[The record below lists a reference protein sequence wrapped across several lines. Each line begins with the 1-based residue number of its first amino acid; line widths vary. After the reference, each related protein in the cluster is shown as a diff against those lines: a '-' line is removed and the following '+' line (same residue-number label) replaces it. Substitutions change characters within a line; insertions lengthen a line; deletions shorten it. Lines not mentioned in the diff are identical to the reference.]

1 MTTTIL
7 ENNHKKRLDHPVWM
21 LICFAMFCFWQM
33 GFIYFMGPSLTI
45 NGRTPLPISMDNIT
59 TLIAVSYVM
68 SILFMCLLPRFV
80 IWAERITASTA
91 LATAVGL
98 FLPLSNDVLRTLIY
112 TQVFCCCF
120 MIGFE
125 TFVIANYFTE
135 KCAVRHLTVAYGVS
149 LLLIAAVQNEFVPI
163 TFRYFRSITIIALVL
178 MLVFFFRMPAGKE
191 SCPQYVK
198 KSDWLIS
205 PKKLLIGTFILIFV
219 SSLMA
224 VSGPAIVSEMPHGVF
239 ITYCSN
245 AFASFLIY
253 FLYKKAKIHPLR
265 TITIFI
271 GLGCV
276 GFLLT
281 YVTNYIPTLSP
292 VACILIG
299 FGMVPCMMLPL
310 YNVIL
315 MKMYPSRFLSPI
327 TIGLALVAVLIQSSM
342 VELFRNAASML
353 CLAYA
358 VIMVVLAIVYLQIE
372 PFFLY
377 TLHRNT
383 DKPVEL
389 AEGKSVDTEQVQSD
403 MLMEEEEL
411 ATETVTSG
419 EQEFSQVRPTT
430 VQKEIPVSDTSLSVL
445 TNRELEVVNL
455 ICHGYTNGD
464 IAKMLFISEHTV
476 KDHTKNI
483 YRKMNVHSRFELA
496 AHVNRLRENTLQ

>member
-1 MTTTIL
+1 MNTTNL
-7 ENNHKKRLDHPVWM
+7 QNNQKKLLDHPIWM

-45 NGRTPLPISMDNIT
+45 DGRTPLPISMDNIT

-68 SILFMCLLPRFV
+68 SILFMCFLPRFV

-91 LATAVGL
+91 LVTAVGL
-98 FLPLSNDVLRTLIY
+98 FLPLSDDALRMLIY

-125 TFVIANYFTE
+125 TFVMVNYFTE
-135 KCAVRHLTVAYGVS
+135 KCTVRHLTIAYGVS

-163 TFRYFRSITIIALVL
+163 TFPYFRSITVIALVL
-178 MLVFFFRMPAGKE
+178 MLFFFFRMPAGKE

-198 KSDWLIS
+198 KSDRLTS
-205 PKKLLIGTFILIFV
+205 PKKLLLGTFILVFV
-219 SSLMA
+219 SALMA
-224 VSGPAIVSEMPHGVF
+224 VSGPAVVGELPHGVF
-239 ITYCSN
+239 ITYCSD

-253 FLYKKAKIHPLR
+253 FLYKKAEIHPLR
-265 TITIFI
+265 SITIFI

-281 YVTNYIPTLSP
+281 YVSNYIPALSP
-292 VACILIG
+292 VACALIG
-299 FGMVPCMMLPL
+299 FGMVPCQMLPL

-315 MKMYPSRFLSPI
+315 MKTYPSRFLSPI
-327 TIGLALVAVLIQSSM
+327 TIGLALAAVLVQSSM

-353 CLAYA
+353 CLAYS
-358 VIMVVLAIVYLQIE
+358 VIMVVLAIIYLQIE

-377 TLHRNT
+377 TLHRSTDNT
-383 DKPVEL
+383 AEPVE
-389 AEGKSVDTEQVQSD
+389 EKSVDTEEVQSD
-403 MLMEEEEL
+403 MLMEAEKP
-411 ATETVTSG
+411 ATEADTSV
-419 EQEFSQVRPTT
+419 EQEFSQAQPTT
-430 VQKEIPVSDTSLSVL
+430 RQEETLVSDTPLSVL
-445 TNRELEVVNL
+445 TKRELEVVDL

-496 AHVNRLRENTLQ
+496 ARVNKLKENTSQ